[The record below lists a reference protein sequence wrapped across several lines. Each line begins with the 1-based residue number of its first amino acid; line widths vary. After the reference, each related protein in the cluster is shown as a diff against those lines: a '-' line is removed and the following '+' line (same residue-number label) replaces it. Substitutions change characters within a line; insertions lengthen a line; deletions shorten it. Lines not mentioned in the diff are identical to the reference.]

1 MKSFNNSSV
10 KALVL
15 VAGVLASHFALAA
28 SAGNADGGLMKQ
40 MLNDSN
46 QVSVVRS
53 ADAQQKLQNVHFAK
67 DAGNGG
73 LAATMQASTSKVVSG
88 DYQTALD
95 SIQLG
100 DTATQGRS

>member
-1 MKSFNNSSV
+1 MKSFNKSSV
-10 KALVL
+10 KTLVL
-15 VAGVLASHFALAA
+15 VAGILASHFALAA
-28 SAGNADGGLMKQ
+28 STGNADGGLMKQ
-40 MLNDSN
+40 MLNHSN
-46 QVSVVRS
+46 QVSAIRS

-73 LAATMQASTSKVVSG
+73 LAATMQVSTLKNVTG